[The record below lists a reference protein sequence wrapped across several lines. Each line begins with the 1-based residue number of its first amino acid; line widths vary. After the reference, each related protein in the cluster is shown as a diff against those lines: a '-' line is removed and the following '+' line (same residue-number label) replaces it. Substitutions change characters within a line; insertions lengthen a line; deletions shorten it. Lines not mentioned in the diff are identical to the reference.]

1 MAELVDALVSNT
13 NDSNV
18 VPVRSRLRVLWNGIR
33 FSTENFPTAYCDKV
47 SCGILYLFLT
57 GPCDGN
63 NSRTPQKQLNYI
75 KHNYPTHKGK
85 VFDYKPFAPDKFVQ
99 MHLGQFVRGD
109 NGHIGILYHNI
120 RLSFVLFN
128 VVTGI

>member
-75 KHNYPTHKGK
+75 KHNYPTRYGAPLKRCNSLRNWAVAFFIEGEVTKRQRFSFPLLALVITTSNNCCKG
-85 VFDYKPFAPDKFVQ
+85 
-99 MHLGQFVRGD
+99 
-109 NGHIGILYHNI
+109 
-120 RLSFVLFN
+120 S
-128 VVTGI
+128 